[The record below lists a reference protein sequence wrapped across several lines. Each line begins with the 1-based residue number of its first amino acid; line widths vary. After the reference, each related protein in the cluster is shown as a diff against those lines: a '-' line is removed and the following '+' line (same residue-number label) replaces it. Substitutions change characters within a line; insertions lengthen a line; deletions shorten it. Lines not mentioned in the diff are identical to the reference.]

1 MECRD
6 GRGNRGEEPMTTQQE
21 MTLKEEQEAFEGQL
35 DEMLFSHADTHV
47 LFKGG
52 QPIEFFNKSTDAY
65 EAGLDRFGLDTVF
78 LVAPVIRTYPRFV
91 SLAWDTGVM
100 FGKP

>member
-1 MECRD
+1 MKCRD
-6 GRGNRGEEPMTTQQE
+6 VRGNRGEESMATQQE

-35 DEMLFSHADTHV
+35 DELLFSHADMHV

-52 QPIEFFNKSTDAY
+52 QPIDFFDKPTDAY
-65 EAGLDRFGLDTVF
+65 EAGLDRFGLDAIF
-78 LVAPVIRTYPRFV
+78 LVAPVIRTYPRSV